1 MFLNI
6 RPIIVTMDDI
16 ISVDTPPLQRISS
29 NFSLSKIKYAWDM
42 TDSVRSYKHKK
53 VPFRVN
59 AFVKSILDGETGKK
73 VKNVLKIC
81 DGVLINLYPMPYLQ
95 LEHDCLRHLDIVKK
109 LLVLLHNE
117 EEGFIRDLSPVVL
130 LHHDI
135 GYIIRFDTP
144 KKRDHILPDTPYPP
158 VVLRRQLI
166 GVHLIFKEF
175 AEIVLKNRT

>member
-1 MFLNI
+1 
-6 RPIIVTMDDI
+6 MDDI

-53 VPFRVN
+53 YLSVN
-59 AFVKSILDGETGKK
+59 TFVKSILDGETGKK

-109 LLVLLHNE
+109 LLCCYIMKRKVL
-117 EEGFIRDLSPVVL
+117 
-130 LHHDI
+130 
-135 GYIIRFDTP
+135 
-144 KKRDHILPDTPYPP
+144 
-158 VVLRRQLI
+158 
-166 GVHLIFKEF
+166 
-175 AEIVLKNRT
+175 